1 MLQNAII
8 RFPLYRKEECDDK
21 KVDLNF
27 LFPLFVLCLFC
38 SLALEFWF
46 VCCVSLSAN
55 RKWWMQWEREREE
68 AFEVECWVRFRFS
81 AEVTIASF
89 CARVK
94 VVSANV
100 QGDTFTRRFF
110 YWEEKGGLRVFC
122 PFFVFLLSE
131 WCWSTHNMVP
141 LCFVAHYA
149 PDWVHNI

>member
-55 RKWWMQWEREREE
+55 RKWWMQWGREREKRLLRLNAGSDLGSRLRLQSHPFAPE
-68 AFEVECWVRFRFS
+68 SRWFLQMFREIHLQGGSFIEKKKVVWGCFVRFL
-81 AEVTIASF
+81 
-89 CARVK
+89 
-94 VVSANV
+94 
-100 QGDTFTRRFF
+100 FF
-110 YWEEKGGLRVFC
+110 YWASGAEVPTTWC
-122 PFFVFLLSE
+122 HFVL
-131 WCWSTHNMVP
+131 
-141 LCFVAHYA
+141 
-149 PDWVHNI
+149 